1 MIVGYADHI
10 EADLILMPTR
20 GYGPMGQLLFGSTT
34 MDVIRS
40 TPRAVWVA
48 TKEDLRSARR
58 FSCKRIVC
66 GIDVTAEGQT
76 VLNHAIKVAAA
87 WQADLMIVHAIPGI
101 SDAVLVRYGLDER
114 DDIELLLDAARR
126 KIRSMAARVK
136 IPYQVHVEIDDP
148 PECLRRALRK
158 WSADLLIVG
167 RGKRIGQWSVGA
179 NIARIVERAS
189 CPVFTFPHHRVAAS
203 YRPHVSHSLSFP
215 AAAGSVQSDGRVP
228 ASVDCI
234 SA

>member
-20 GYGPMGQLLFGSTT
+20 GYGPLGQLLFGSTT

-40 TPRAVWVA
+40 TPRAVLVA

-58 FSCKRIVC
+58 FSCERIVC

-87 WQADLMIVHAIPGI
+87 WHADLMIVHAIPGI
-101 SDAVLVRYGLDER
+101 SDAVLVRYGLGER
-114 DDIELLLDAARR
+114 DDIELLPDAARR
-126 KIRSMAARVK
+126 KIESMAAHVN
-136 IPYQVHVEIDDP
+136 IPYQMRVEIDDP
-148 PECLRRALRK
+148 AECLRRVLK
-158 WSADLLIVG
+158 EWSGDLLFVG
-167 RGKRIGQWSVGA
+167 RGKRTGQWSIGA
-179 NIARIVERAS
+179 NIARIVERS
-189 CPVFTFPHHRVAAS
+189 GCPVVTFARERVAG
-203 YRPHVSHSLSFP
+203 SFWRS
-215 AAAGSVQSDGRVP
+215 GCQSSSVP
-228 ASVDCI
+228 ASGGRNGSNERIAASAGCI